1 MVFQNVHNYLFAVMC
16 TSNTCFDRM
25 YRSINKNIHV
35 QNHDLFCKHQRNLK
49 GTLFSINET
58 YTQQI
63 YLNYYIEYTCLISNN
78 RVSHIKEP
86 VDSISINTLFGKVIK
101 TKKKHSRVWNVW
113 NQKPTTATIGLIHS
127 ANLGVCLLIMVTI
140 LTNTS
145 ILY

>member
-1 MVFQNVHNYLFAVMC
+1 MC

-35 QNHDLFCKHQRNLK
+35 QNHDLFCKHQRNFK

-63 YLNYYIEYTCLISNN
+63 FLNYYIEYTCLISNN
-78 RVSHIKEP
+78 RVSHIKEH

-101 TKKKHSRVWNVW
+101 TK
-113 NQKPTTATIGLIHS
+113 QKTFTCLERLKSKTDHCDHQFNTLRQPWCVHPDNGHNIDTHFDIILIGNIS
-127 ANLGVCLLIMVTI
+127 WD
-140 LTNTS
+140 
-145 ILY
+145 